1 MMYVMYA
8 ISTGRFTRKTLQFK
22 TLANILV
29 ELTTTKNS
37 TQPQW
42 LSLSPWYGFTNIW
55 GNFPAGNFEDLHLF
69 PACFF
74 HLPKELR
81 EFCGKQFQPCDS
93 RRAPQVG
100 TGLLVV
106 VGDITEP
113 TPPPKGSQ
121 IVRESSKI
129 ETQAEA
135 FQANFWQVCIKS

>member
-1 MMYVMYA
+1 MGKFPQPA
-8 ISTGRFTRKTLQFK
+8 ILKICIFS
-22 TLANILV
+22 
-29 ELTTTKNS
+29 
-37 TQPQW
+37 QPMA
-42 LSLSPWYGFTNIW
+42 GFPLDDS
-55 GNFPAGNFEDLHLF
+55 FPG
-69 PACFF
+69 FF
-74 HLPKELR
+74 HLAKELR

-106 VGDITEP
+106 VGDIAEP
-113 TPPPKGSQ
+113 TPPPPKGSQ